1 MIEVRELRRAFG
13 GVVALDGVSLTL
25 AEGERRAVIGPN
37 GAGKTTLIN
46 TLAGETAPSG
56 GTIRLAGR
64 DITQLRPWQRA
75 RLGLA
80 HVYQRTE
87 LFASLSARDN
97 VALAIAGFLRARRGS
112 VHVNGA
118 DLTAAPPHQVARA
131 GVALVPQGRRIFG
144 DLTVRENI
152 AVAARPIPNGWDE
165 AKVMELFPIL
175 ARRRAVRG
183 DQLSGGEQQMLAIA
197 RALVRN
203 PTVLLL
209 DEPSEGLAPKL
220 VEQVGEILERLRA
233 TGLALLLVEQ
243 NLALATRVGQ
253 RVLVMNKGMIVFAG
267 TPAELAAHR
276 DIETRYLGV

>member
-1 MIEVRELRRAFG
+1 MSAPALAVHGLHAYYGESHVLQGIDLEVAPRET
-13 GVVALDGVSLTL
+13 VSL
-25 AEGERRAVIGPN
+25 IGRN
-37 GAGKTTLIN
+37 GAGKTT
-46 TLAGETAPSG
+46 
-56 GTIRLAGR
+56 TIA
-64 DITQLRPWQRA
+64 
-75 RLGLA
+75 
-80 HVYQRTE
+80 E
-87 LFASLSARDN
+87 
-97 VALAIAGFLRARRGS
+97 IAGFLRPRSGS

-118 DLTAAPPHQVARA
+118 DLTAAPAHQVARA

-144 DLTVRENI
+144 DLTVGENI
-152 AVAARPIPNGWDE
+152 AVAARPISNGWDE

-220 VEQVGEILERLRA
+220 VEQVGEILEGLRA

-243 NLALATRVGQ
+243 NLGLATKVGQ
-253 RVLVMNKGMIVFAG
+253 RVLVMNKGTIVFAG

-276 DIETRYLGV
+276 DVETRYLGV